1 MKLLTVRF
9 KIDSINLQN
18 LKIYTLK
25 IFHSI
30 NDFQTT
36 VSGTIKKT
44 ILTLGTFD
52 GVHFGHRKI
61 LERITQNTENGKYE
75 SLVLTFF
82 PHPRMVLQEESE
94 IKLLNTIEEKIA
106 LLEKIG
112 IQNLV
117 IHPFDE
123 KFSRLTAE
131 EFVKNILVDR
141 FHIQK
146 IIIGHDHR
154 FGRNRTANI
163 DDLKAFGKQYD
174 FEVEEISAQEIKEVS
189 VSSTKI
195 RNALMEGNVALANEY
210 LGYDYSLTGTV
221 AKGKQLG
228 RTIGFPTANLK
239 LEEDFKLVPQNGVY
253 IVKSILNN
261 KTMFGMMNIGFNPTV
276 DGKNKSIEIH
286 FLDFNE
292 DLYDQKI
299 TVSIAERIRAE
310 QKFDSVELLKEQLEK
325 DKKTTITY
333 FNKL

>member
-1 MKLLTVRF
+1 
-9 KIDSINLQN
+9 LQN
-18 LKIYTLK
+18 LKTYTLK

-30 NDFQTT
+30 NDFHTT
-36 VSGTIKKT
+36 LCETKT

-52 GVHFGHRKI
+52 GVHFGHKKI
-61 LERITQNTENGKYE
+61 LERVTQNTENGKYE

-82 PHPRMVLQEESE
+82 PHPRMVLQEDSN
-94 IKLLNTIEEKIA
+94 IKLLNTLSEKIV
-106 LLEKIG
+106 LLDTIG
-112 IQNLV
+112 IQNLI

-131 EFVKNILVDR
+131 EFVKNVLVDR

-195 RNALMEGNVALANEY
+195 RNALIEGNVALANEY
-210 LGYDYSLTGTV
+210 LGYNYSLTGTV

-253 IVKSILNN
+253 IVKSTINS
-261 KTMFGMMNIGFNPTV
+261 KTVFGMMNIGFNPTV
-276 DGKNKSIEIH
+276 DGKHQTIEINY
-286 FLDFNE
+286 FDFDE
-292 DLYDQKI
+292 DLYGQKI
-299 TVSIAERIRAE
+299 TVSIMERIRAE

>member
-1 MKLLTVRF
+1 
-9 KIDSINLQN
+9 
-18 LKIYTLK
+18 LK

-30 NDFQTT
+30 NDFHIAR
-36 VSGTIKKT
+36 GDNAKKT

-52 GVHFGHRKI
+52 GVHFGHKKI
-61 LERITQNTENGKYE
+61 LEKVTQNTENEKYE

-82 PHPRMVLQEESE
+82 PHPRMVLQDNSD
-94 IKLLNTIEEKIA
+94 IKMLNTIDEKIE
-106 LLEKIG
+106 LLDKIG

-123 KFSRLTAE
+123 RFSRLTAE
-131 EFVKNILVDR
+131 EFVKDILVDQ
-141 FHIQK
+141 FNIHK

-163 DDLKAFGKQYD
+163 DDLKAFGLQYD

-195 RNALMEGNVALANEY
+195 RHALLDGNVALANEY
-210 LGYDYSLTGTV
+210 LGYDYSLTGII

-239 LEEDFKLVPQNGVY
+239 LEENFKLIPKNGVY
-253 IVKSILNN
+253 IVRSIIDS
-261 KTMFGMMNIGFNPTV
+261 KTVLGMMNIGFNPTV
-276 DGKNKSIEIH
+276 DGKNQTIEINY
-286 FLDFNE
+286 FDFNE

-299 TVSIAERIRAE
+299 TVSILQRIRSE
-310 QKFDSVELLKEQLEK
+310 EKFGSIDLLKEQLEK
-325 DKKTTITY
+325 DRNTALAYFKT
-333 FNKL
+333 L